1 MIQMRFDQKGDFAAN
16 YAAEK
21 WCEDNDIS
29 FGLMCR
35 DLPRGLM
42 HGDYNIAK
50 WRNLSA
56 REIKSLHGRMTG
68 DMRNGPV
75 FIEICEPKDAI
86 K

>member
-1 MIQMRFDQKGDFAAN
+1 MIQMKFDQKGDFAAN
-16 YAAEK
+16 TAAER
-21 WCEDNDIS
+21 WCEDNGIS
-29 FGLMCR
+29 YGSMCR

-42 HGDYNIAK
+42 YGEWDIAK

-56 REIKSLHGRMTG
+56 SEQKQLHGRMTG

-75 FIEICEPKDAI
+75 FIEICELKDAI